1 MAAPPTAVMPFPV
14 VVAKR
19 GILPAAETFTPPI
32 VGDGYVPNAVYAVVR
47 DISFTVHAEVPL
59 AIDSDVSSAI
69 NPQVSLPINGQ
80 IVSGT
85 NLICIA
91 RATLSGRLNAVVPQ
105 VVLADYGVRSG
116 SRRHVS
122 SLANALIRDVTLPFH
137 LT

>member
-1 MAAPPTAVMPFPV
+1 MAAPPTPVMPFPV

-32 VGDGYVPNAVYAVVR
+32 VVDGYVPYAVGR
-47 DISFTVHAEVPL
+47 DISFTVYADVAL
-59 AIDSDVSSAI
+59 AIDSDVFSAI
-69 NPQVSLPINGQ
+69 HPRVSLPIHCQ
-80 IVSGT
+80 IVSGA

-91 RATLSGRLNAVVPQ
+91 HATVSGRLNAVVPH
-105 VVLADYGVRSG
+105 VVFADYGVRSG
-116 SRRHVS
+116 SRCHVS

>member
-32 VGDGYVPNAVYAVVR
+32 VGYGYVPYAVGR
-47 DISFTVHAEVPL
+47 DISSTVHAEVAF

-69 NPQVSLPINGQ
+69 NAQVSLPINGQ

-85 NLICIA
+85 NFICIA
-91 RATLSGRLNAVVPQ
+91 HATVSDRRSAVVPQ
-105 VVLADYGVRSG
+105 VVFADYGVRSG

-122 SLANALIRDVTLPFH
+122 SLSKALVRDVTLPSH